1 MASLPSF
8 SAAFQTDEHRAFTL
22 HADAGKAAL
31 FVHGF
36 PGTPAEMRPV
46 AELFHAHGW
55 TAHAPLLPGFGED
68 IDALPKRTHDD
79 WLNAV
84 KQAYESLRGQGRV
97 VVVGLSMGGALS
109 LQLAATSGKDMHH
122 LLLLAPFWRLNHVL
136 WSALPVLRHVV
147 PQFKPFK
154 LFKPNFNDHSF
165 REGVSRYLPQ
175 ANLDDP
181 QTQAAILDFAVPV
194 GMFSHIRTAG
204 IRAYGLAPQV
214 RAPITVIQGLQD
226 ELVTPQNTRALVA
239 YLARHARVSYHE
251 LNGNHNLT
259 DTALPQWQGVK
270 QALIRFL
277 QELE

>member
-8 SAAFQTDEHRAFTL
+8 SAAFQTEEHRAFTL
-22 HADAGKAAL
+22 QANAGKVAL

-55 TAHAPLLPGFGED
+55 TAHALLLPGFGED
-68 IDALPKRTHDD
+68 IDTLPTRTHDD

-84 KQAYESLRGQGRV
+84 NRAYESLCGQGRV
-97 VVVGLSMGGALS
+97 VVVGLSMGGALA
-109 LQLAATSGKDMHH
+109 LQLAAKHGNSIDH
-122 LLLLAPFWRLNHVL
+122 LLLLAPFWKLNHVL
-136 WSALPVLRHVV
+136 WSALPVLKHVI

-204 IRAYGLAPQV
+204 IRAYELAPQV

-226 ELVTPQNTRALVA
+226 ELVTPQTTRAFVA
-239 YLARHARVSYHE
+239 YLKRHARVNYHE
-251 LNGNHNLT
+251 LDGNHNLT
-259 DTALPQWQGVK
+259 DTALPQWQGVE
-270 QALIRFL
+270 QAIIRFL
-277 QELE
+277 QDME